1 MSNSSAVSER
11 GNDVGE
17 LWQGKSLKAKVRKE
31 LGEKKEGR
39 APSKE
44 QTLLNGNSD
53 DYLSTEKANK
63 NFLRSDEGKRMETC
77 PLGEV
82 FKYGRCCKKPCNKK
96 PKRLL

>member
-1 MSNSSAVSER
+1 MSNTSAVSER
-11 GNDVGE
+11 GNGGE

-63 NFLRSDEGKRMETC
+63 NFLRSDEGKRVEFC
-77 PLGEV
+77 SGNEV
-82 FKYGRCCKKPCNKK
+82 IKGGRCCKKACTKK
-96 PKRLL
+96 PKDCCK

>member
-17 LWQGKSLKAKVRKE
+17 LWQGKSLKLKVRKE
-31 LGEKKEGR
+31 LGEKNEGR
-39 APSKE
+39 APNKE

-63 NFLRSDEGKRMETC
+63 NCLLSDEGKR
-77 PLGEV
+77 GEICRSNE
-82 FKYGRCCKKPCNKK
+82 KYENGK
-96 PKRLL
+96 